1 MTPTLWSAIR
11 SEWIKFRSVRST
23 ITGILTFITLTIGI
37 SAVVCIAVKSHWSD
51 PGSHFDHL
59 VFDPTST
66 SLTGIFLAQFAVG
79 TIGILAVTSEYSTGS
94 MRTTLSAVPRR
105 ARIVLAK
112 MAVLIAAIVILGEI
126 VVFTAFTIGQAI
138 FKGVVP
144 TASLATGDV
153 LRAVMMAGAYLTLIT
168 LFAFGIGLIVRTTA
182 ASIIVYTAVLLIVPI
197 IVNFLPRVLQNDI
210 TKFLPSQ
217 LGSAMWSASQPAQTF
232 SWGLSSGILA
242 AYVVALVGVGTYL
255 LQRRDA

>member
-23 ITGILTFITLTIGI
+23 LTGLVAFIILTIGI
-37 SAVVCIAVKSHWSD
+37 SAIVCIAVKSHWND
-51 PGSHFDHL
+51 PGSRFDHL
-59 VFDPTST
+59 VFDPTSV

-79 TIGILAVTSEYSTGS
+79 SIGILAITSEYGTGS

-105 ARIVLAK
+105 LRVVFAK
-112 MAVLIAAIVILGEI
+112 MAILTAAIIVLGEL
-126 VVFTAFTIGQAI
+126 VVFTAFTIGQSI

-144 TASLATGDV
+144 TASLSATDV
-153 LRAVMMAGAYLTLIT
+153 LRAVLMAGVYLTLIT

-182 ASIIVYTAVLLIVPI
+182 ASIIVFTALLLIVPI
-197 IVNFLPRVLQNDI
+197 IVNFLPRALQHNI
-210 TKFLPSQ
+210 TRFLPSQ
-217 LGSAMWSASQPAQTF
+217 LGSAMWAATQPAQTF
-232 SWGLSSGILA
+232 AWGTSTAVLALYVLILA
-242 AYVVALVGVGTYL
+242 GVGSVL